1 MTNAAVGWQHRRWF
15 RACPKCLPGGITG
28 GPPVLRIHL
37 STDDLARIRFAPHPA
52 PLYELN
58 AALMMLYRKDSDPLS
73 ARWRQR
79 VRRSLPGS
87 SRPLRNLVSGLRCPE
102 FVIVSS
108 ATVAEGQGVARS
120 SSPGLIRS
128 GIEMMYP
135 AGTHTAPQ
143 WIRDPRK
150 KREWD
155 AQ

>member
-1 MTNAAVGWQHRRWF
+1 M
-15 RACPKCLPGGITG
+15 
-28 GPPVLRIHL
+28 LRIHL